1 MRWFIIQLC
10 IWMKRFILCLIALIV
25 IAIIV
30 VKYFD
35 YFHIIES
42 YINPLQNK
50 KQIEINPNYKDK
62 IKVDLYVTGL
72 SFPTSMTFIDNN
84 SILVTEKD
92 QGNVRL
98 ISNGILQKDPIYTVN
113 NISNE
118 AEQGLL
124 GITSSSKYESK
135 KETPTNYLNFSSSYS
150 LTSGINALNS
160 FHKLMRHDSNHTI
173 YLYFTEK
180 IFHPKANTSIE
191 VQKDLNYTTRN
202 RVYEYTWN
210 GIGSLSNPR
219 LIMDLP
225 AEPGPYHNGGKLQM
239 DNAGN
244 LYAVIGDLTAINNTL
259 QNYPKGNNPSIS
271 IPNNSSVIIRLN
283 PAIESY
289 NSLHS
294 LAYPHQ
300 SNNTN
305 INLTEHYYAYG
316 IRNSFGIDIDPL
328 TGKLWNTENGEDS
341 YDEINLVQPGF
352 NSGWSKIM
360 GPISRNNDTS
370 VSDLVTFNGSH
381 YSDPEFSWR
390 LPVGVTDIEFLESS
404 SLDDDLENNIFV
416 GDINNGN
423 LYYLKIDSNR
433 SAIDINNSIPNN
445 RNAKGLQDL
454 VVDDKNERE
463 NIIFAKGFEGRITD
477 IETGSDGNL
486 YILTYFDGNIY
497 RITHIEK

>member
-1 MRWFIIQLC
+1 
-10 IWMKRFILCLIALIV
+10 MKRLIFCIIALIV
-25 IAIIV
+25 IPITV

-50 KQIEINPNYKDK
+50 KEIEINSNYKDR

-72 SFPTSMTFIDNN
+72 SFPTSMTFVDNN
-84 SILVTEKD
+84 SLLVTEKNH
-92 QGNVRL
+92 GNVRL
-98 ISNGILQKDPIYTVN
+98 ISNGILQKDPIYTIN

-118 AEQGLL
+118 KEQGLL

-135 KETPTNYLNFSSSYS
+135 NETPTSYLNFSSSYS
-150 LTSGINALNS
+150 PASGMDALNS
-160 FHKLMRHDSNHTI
+160 LHKHKSQDSNHTI

-180 IFHPKANTSIE
+180 ISHLKANNSTE
-191 VQKDLNYTTRN
+191 VQKDLNNTTRN
-202 RVYEYTWN
+202 RVYEYSWD

-225 AEPGPYHNGGKLQM
+225 AEPGPYHNGGKLHM
-239 DNAGN
+239 DKSGN

-259 QNYPKGNNPSIS
+259 QNYPEGKNHEIS
-271 IPNNSSVIIRLN
+271 VPNNSSVIIRVN
-283 PAIESY
+283 PSIESY
-289 NSLHS
+289 KSLNSPS
-294 LAYPHQ
+294 YPYQ
-300 SNNTN
+300 SNNTK
-305 INLTEHYYAYG
+305 INVTEYYIAYG
-316 IRNSFGIDIDPL
+316 IRNSFGMDIDPL
-328 TGKLWNTENGEDS
+328 TGNLWDTENGEDS
-341 YDEINLVQPGF
+341 YDEINLIQPGF

-360 GPISRNNDTS
+360 GPISRNNNTL
-370 VSDLVTFNGSH
+370 VSDLVALNGSH

-404 SLDDDLENNIFV
+404 SLDEDLENNIFV

-423 LYYLKIDSNR
+423 LYFLKIDSNR
-433 SAIDINNSIPNN
+433 SAIDMDNNILNN
-445 RNAKGLQDL
+445 RNTNGLQDL
-454 VVDDKNERE
+454 VADDKNERE

-477 IETGSDGNL
+477 IETGPDGNL
-486 YILTYFDGNIY
+486 YILTYFDGSIY